1 MEKYLTEINYDKLI
15 EKALKQVV
23 VEALKI
29 VEKQGLPGDHH
40 FYIAFRTDHPG
51 VKMDEVLKNRYPREM
66 TIVLQNQFSDLMVGR
81 RSRTMPTL
89 FPSMLSGKK
98 AMPKRSVV
106 IAGRHNTSISLEN
119 EFLEEL
125 DDICR
130 ERQMSF
136 NALITEIDAGRE
148 ENINL
153 SAAARI
159 YVLQHLKS
167 KIIT

>member
-1 MEKYLTEINYDKLI
+1 
-15 EKALKQVV
+15 
-23 VEALKI
+23 
-29 VEKQGLPGDHH
+29 
-40 FYIAFRTDHPG
+40 
-51 VKMDEVLKNRYPREM
+51 
-66 TIVLQNQFSDLMVGR
+66 
-81 RSRTMPTL
+81 
-89 FPSMLSGKK
+89 
-98 AMPKRSVV
+98 MPKRSVV

>member
-1 MEKYLTEINYDKLI
+1 
-15 EKALKQVV
+15 
-23 VEALKI
+23 
-29 VEKQGLPGDHH
+29 
-40 FYIAFRTDHPG
+40 
-51 VKMDEVLKNRYPREM
+51 
-66 TIVLQNQFSDLMVGR
+66 
-81 RSRTMPTL
+81 
-89 FPSMLSGKK
+89 
-98 AMPKRSVV
+98 MPKRSVV

-159 YVLQHLKS
+159 YVLRHLKS